1 MVLVDGAEGAVRY
14 LVSELKNPH
23 PKTGDTISVQ
33 NTHNTKWGEYT
44 ILNATYEHQGE
55 TLLIN
60 YGAKYGG

>member
-1 MVLVDGAEGAVRY
+1 MRY